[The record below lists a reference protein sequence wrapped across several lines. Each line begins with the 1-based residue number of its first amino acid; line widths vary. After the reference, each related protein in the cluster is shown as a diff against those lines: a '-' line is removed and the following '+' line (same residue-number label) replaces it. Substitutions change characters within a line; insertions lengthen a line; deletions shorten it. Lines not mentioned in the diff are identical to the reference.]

1 MIAKQSQPILAA
13 GALLWRHAD
22 FDAIEVAL
30 VHRPRYDDW
39 TLPKG
44 KLDAGEHV
52 LTCAAREIREETGVV
67 AHFGPLLGEVTY
79 DVEDESKTVTYWA
92 ARAVE
97 FHEPTASAE
106 EIGQVVWLS
115 PSAARAALTYG
126 HDQEI
131 LKSFLE
137 IGTGTIPIVL
147 LRHAKAVKRSDWD
160 GGDDDDRPLDS
171 RGEIQAR
178 QLASIF
184 RAFGSLEVHSSD
196 ANRCQQTS
204 SVIAEDWGTDVIT
217 EPALSEY
224 SYKRNAPA
232 ALART
237 KELLQLERPLIIC
250 SHRPVLPHLA
260 EALLEE
266 TLFDTPTTGLEPAAA
281 WVVHARGGAVI
292 AIDYLPAP
300 E

>member
-1 MIAKQSQPILAA
+1 MAKESESIIAA
-13 GALLWRHAD
+13 GALLWRQAEN
-22 FDAIEVAL
+22 DAIEVAL

-44 KLDAGEHV
+44 KLEVGEH
-52 LTCAAREIREETGVV
+52 LLACAAREIREETGAI
-67 AHFGPLLGEVTY
+67 AHFGPLIGEITY
-79 DVEDESKTVTYWA
+79 DAEGERKTVTYWA

-97 FHEPTASAE
+97 IHQPTASDE
-106 EIGQVVWLS
+106 EIDQIQWLS
-115 PSAARAALTYG
+115 PSTARALLTYD
-126 HDQEI
+126 HDKEI
-131 LKSFLE
+131 LNAFLE

-147 LRHAKAVKRSDWD
+147 LRHAKAVKRIDWD
-160 GGDDDDRPLDS
+160 GDDDDDRPLDS

-178 QLASIF
+178 QLGTIL

-204 SVIAEDWGTDVIT
+204 SMLANDWGESVIT

-224 SYKRNAPA
+224 AYKRDSIA

-237 KELLQLERPLIIC
+237 RELLQHERPLVIC

-260 EALLEE
+260 EALLEN

-281 WVVHARGGAVI
+281 WVIHARGGVVI

>member
-1 MIAKQSQPILAA
+1 MTKESQPILAA
-13 GALLWRHAD
+13 GAVLWRHAD
-22 FDAIEVAL
+22 NDSIEIAL

-44 KLDAGEHV
+44 KLDAGEHL
-52 LTCAAREIREETGVV
+52 LTCAAREIREETGAV
-67 AHFGPLLGEVTY
+67 AHFGPLLGEITY
-79 DVEDESKTVTYWA
+79 DVDGERKTVTYWA

-97 FHEPTASAE
+97 FHQPTAPAE
-106 EIGQVVWLS
+106 EIGQVQWLS
-115 PSAARAALTYG
+115 PSAARAVMTYD
-126 HDQEI
+126 HDREI
-131 LKSFLE
+131 LNSFLE

-160 GGDDDDRPLDS
+160 GDDDDDRPLDS

-178 QLASIF
+178 QLGIIL

-204 SVIAEDWGTDVIT
+204 SVLAEDWGVSVIT
-217 EPALSEY
+217 EPTLSEY
-224 SYKRNAPA
+224 AYKRDATTA
-232 ALART
+232 VTRT
-237 KELLQLERPLIIC
+237 RELLQLERPLVIC

-266 TLFDTPTTGLEPAAA
+266 TLLDTPTVGLEPAAA
-281 WVVHARGGAVI
+281 WIIHARGGVVL

-300 E
+300 G

>member
-1 MIAKQSQPILAA
+1 MAKESEPILAA
-13 GALLWRHAD
+13 GALLWRHAED
-22 FDAIEVAL
+22 DAIEIGL

-44 KLDAGEHV
+44 KLEEGEHL
-52 LTCAAREIREETGVV
+52 LTCAVREIREETGAI
-67 AHFGPLLGEVTY
+67 AHFGPLLGEITY
-79 DVEDESKTVTYWA
+79 DVGDERKTVTYWA

-97 FHEPTASAE
+97 FHQPTALAE
-106 EIGQVVWLS
+106 EIGQVQWLS
-115 PSAARAALTYG
+115 PSLARAVLTYD
-126 HDQEI
+126 HDRGI
-131 LKSFLE
+131 LNTFLE

-160 GGDDDDRPLDS
+160 GDDDDDRPLDS

-178 QLASIF
+178 QLGSIL
-184 RAFGSLEVHSSD
+184 RAFGSLEIHASD
-196 ANRCQQTS
+196 ATRCQQTS
-204 SVIAEDWGTDVIT
+204 SVLAEDWGGSVIT

-224 SYKRNAPA
+224 AYKRDPIA

-237 KELLQLERPLIIC
+237 RELLQLERPLVIC

-266 TLFDTPTTGLEPAAA
+266 TLFDTPTSGLEPAAA
-281 WVVHARGGAVI
+281 WVVHARGGIVI
-292 AIDYLPAP
+292 AVDYLPAP
-300 E
+300 A